1 MPEVTPNL
9 VPKQKRSL
17 NILTV
22 PEPCAEPWDEMSIKG
37 EGRRHCDMCMQDVFD
52 LSTMTQLD
60 AEALVFENTGNVCV
74 RFFRRE
80 DGTIV
85 TSDCTPVRKRALT
98 RAAGG
103 VLKTGLRVASA
114 CLALLAAFGV
124 ARAAG
129 VDMFGWARGTSI
141 GKHLLMEEV
150 PQPLAGAP
158 MAHWEEPEVVSEPVQ
173 DEAPAQSDTGGDE

>member
-1 MPEVTPNL
+1 MPDVTPNL
-9 VPKQKRSL
+9 VPKHKRSL

-22 PEPCAEPWDEMSIKG
+22 PEPCAEPWDEMAVKG
-37 EGRRHCDMCMQDVFD
+37 EGRRHCDMCIQDVFD
-52 LSTMTQLD
+52 LSKMTRLD
-60 AEALVFENTGNVCV
+60 AEALVFESTGNVCV

-80 DGTIV
+80 DGTVV
-85 TSDCTPVRKRALT
+85 TSDCTPVRNRALS

-129 VDMFGWARGTSI
+129 VDVFDWARNTDV
-141 GKHLLMEEV
+141 GKSLLMEE
-150 PQPLAGAP
+150 QIPLAGAP
-158 MAHWEEPEVVSEPVQ
+158 MVHWEEPEVVTEPLNIDGEPEV
-173 DEAPAQSDTGGDE
+173 EE

>member
-1 MPEVTPNL
+1 MPAATPNL
-9 VPKQKRSL
+9 VPKHKRSL

-22 PEPCAEPWDEMSIKG
+22 PEPCAEPWDEMDIKG

-52 LSTMTQLD
+52 LSSMTQFD
-60 AEALVFENTGNVCV
+60 AEALVFENTGSVCV
-74 RFFRRE
+74 RFFRRS

-85 TSDCTPVRKRALT
+85 TSDCTPVRKRVLT
-98 RAAGG
+98 QAAGG

-129 VDMFGWARGTSI
+129 VDMFGWARGTAI
-141 GKHLLMEEV
+141 GKHLLADDV
-150 PQPLAGAP
+150 PQALAGAP
-158 MAHWEEPEVVSEPVQ
+158 MAHWEEPEVINADEDEIQEADSEL
-173 DEAPAQSDTGGDE
+173 EE